1 MQDPNTNQTEML
13 KIKKKSIINKK
24 DIKQKSNRNQI
35 EMYASNQNTR
45 NEPGIKQKSN
55 RNV

>member
-13 KIKKKSIINKK
+13 KIKKKSTINKK
-24 DIKQKSNRNQI
+24 DTKSKPNRNQI